1 MKFNINYKQIF
12 GIIILIVS
20 ILSIIFL
27 RINNIYGAPG
37 YIAILIGLIS
47 LAIILYYDENI
58 DYGGEDELENTG

>member
-27 RINNIYGAPG
+27 RRNNIYGAPG